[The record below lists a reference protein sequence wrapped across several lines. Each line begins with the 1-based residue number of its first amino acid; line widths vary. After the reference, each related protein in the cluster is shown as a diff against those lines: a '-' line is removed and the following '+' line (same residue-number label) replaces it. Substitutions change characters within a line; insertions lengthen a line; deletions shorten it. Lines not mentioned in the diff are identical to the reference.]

1 MIGLSEGA
9 EPGAAHAGL
18 DWREHVEIDP
28 RYFRPAEVEALCADA
43 SKARRRLG
51 WEPAVTFHELV
62 GNMVDS
68 DLEETAR
75 QMRGGTEALRIPVDA
90 AERNA

>member
-1 MIGLSEGA
+1 
-9 EPGAAHAGL
+9 
-18 DWREHVEIDP
+18 
-28 RYFRPAEVEALCADA
+28 
-43 SKARRRLG
+43 
-51 WEPAVTFHELV
+51 V